1 MLNVLY
7 LSGCKYYL
15 DDYLSRV
22 KDKLNPDNV
31 VKINGET
38 ADAHQDIC
46 GNICTPDLMGMKTLY
61 LINGLPAAT
70 KKVKKK
76 SAQEHIM
83 EHLDRVPEC
92 NFVVFYS
99 YGNPRHDKFKKSLVK
114 SKSSQAVKFFKDVQ
128 DANSVIEKV
137 LENSDDKKVWIG
149 NFSSK
154 QGRLVKKHFGDD
166 VTTVGIT
173 YNPNMRDLILEN
185 VITYYSGLLNE
196 ADKEKYNVG
205 YNIRYHMN
213 KEKWE
218 KHI

>member
-1 MLNVLY
+1 MSSLY
-7 LSGCKYYL
+7 FGVCPYGTVC
-15 DDYLSRV
+15 DV
-22 KDKLNPDNV
+22 F
-31 VKINGET
+31 INTLAGWS
-38 ADAHQDIC
+38 DSWVQP
-46 GNICTPDLMGMKTLY
+46 CTPDISPTGH
-61 LINGLPAAT
+61 LIHANHEQYVLDLTNNNPMQFRDIDWT
-70 KKVKKK
+70 KR
-76 SAQEHIM
+76 
-83 EHLDRVPEC
+83 L
-92 NFVVFYS
+92 
-99 YGNPRHDKFKKSLVK
+99 
-114 SKSSQAVKFFKDVQ
+114 Q
-128 DANSVIEKV
+128 DIEKV

-218 KHI
+218 KMVPYSFHPDTDFSIDLMDFLKPDNYIDAVEQLDGPRNERQLEYYFTWLHRTKERLR